1 MLLFFFHFQVTND
14 LIPFMIILTVI
25 MVGYAVAA
33 QSIAYPNGFYTSE
46 TLTLSK
52 FTSAKLSEINSRIQN
67 EQYQVFK
74 ELEPTFTKACGFIW
88 CDRRPRPRTR

>member
-1 MLLFFFHFQVTND
+1 
-14 LIPFMIILTVI
+14 MIILTVI

-52 FTSAKLSEINSRIQN
+52 FTSAKLSEIDSRIQN
-67 EQYQVFK
+67 EQYQVSK
-74 ELEPTFTKACGFIW
+74 ESGPIFTKGCGFI
-88 CDRRPRPRTR
+88 